1 MPGLHSI
8 PSDRKK
14 GRKGKRN
21 GGALQA
27 KDLRENGRVASGV
40 KRERGNK
47 LHRAAR
53 VRDRPGTVACKKTSS
68 MLCGGGWAVHR
79 PVILRQRRVDF

>member
-1 MPGLHSI
+1 MG
-8 PSDRKK
+8 
-14 GRKGKRN
+14 GRG
-21 GGALQA
+21 LQA
-27 KDLRENGRVASGV
+27 KDLTETGRVASGV

-68 MLCGGGWAVHR
+68 MLCAGEGGQYTG
-79 PVILRQRRVDF
+79 L

>member
-1 MPGLHSI
+1 M
-8 PSDRKK
+8 
-14 GRKGKRN
+14 
-21 GGALQA
+21 QA

-68 MLCGGGWAVHR
+68 MCRGGWAVHR